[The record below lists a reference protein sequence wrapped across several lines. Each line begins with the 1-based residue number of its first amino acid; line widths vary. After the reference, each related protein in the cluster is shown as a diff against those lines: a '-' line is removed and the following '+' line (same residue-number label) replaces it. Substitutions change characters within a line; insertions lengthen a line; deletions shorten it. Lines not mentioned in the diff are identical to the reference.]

1 MRTFV
6 GFSRFDPPC
15 FVDVSVY
22 LMKLRFNVLTRSSLA
37 RVASMLHGLVSSNET
52 NPGELSS
59 WSGIPTGL
67 VTGSLVVNLLFLLS
81 ASILATSLRRR
92 YYRYLVFELDSSLLT
107 GRCDLTCSRSIRL
120 GLIMTGSGRGSCLRS
135 D

>member
-92 YYRYLVFELDSSLLT
+92 YYRYLVFELDFLFVD
-107 GRCDLTCSRSIRL
+107 RQV
-120 GLIMTGSGRGSCLRS
+120 
-135 D
+135 